1 LSGTRVGSSATF
13 RSVLGIG
20 AVALL
25 VLLALGGLK
34 GYRDLGQA
42 QRRESELSSHLR
54 QTRERI
60 LQLEDRIEDLESDPS
75 TLEALAREELMM
87 VRPGD
92 IVIVLDE
99 TTPREAVA
107 APSPGSERDP
117 PEATSPPPA
126 SP

>member
-1 LSGTRVGSSATF
+1 LSGSHPVESSTTF

-34 GYRDLGQA
+34 GYRDLGQT
-42 QRRESELSSHLR
+42 QRREAELSSDLQ

-60 LQLEDRIEDLESDPS
+60 QGLEQRIERLQSDPA
-75 TLEALAREELMM
+75 TLEELAREELMM

-92 IVIVLDE
+92 VVIVVDE
-99 TTPREAVA
+99 
-107 APSPGSERDP
+107 
-117 PEATSPPPA
+117 
-126 SP
+126 